1 VIKFLKNRGF
11 RYSVISKAANK
22 FLNEELWF

>member
-1 VIKFLKNRGF
+1 VVKFLKNRGF
-11 RYSVISKAANK
+11 RYSVISKATNK